1 MYNLIN
7 SNKGSFS
14 DLDDNINLSDMRTQI
29 QEKVL
34 DISDLMHR
42 VTFQFYN

>member
-14 DLDDNINLSDMRTQI
+14 DLDDNINLGEMRTEI

-42 VTFQFYN
+42 VTLHFYD